1 MKPNNVRVAILML
14 FANGVIAT
22 HASESEESRSP
33 KHHRPNIVLI
43 LSDDHSFPNLGCY
56 GDSNADTPNF
66 DRFAAEGMRFD
77 RAYTMA
83 PQCVPSR
90 ASILTGRSPIAV
102 DMTRFSAPLDREFRT
117 FPEILR
123 EKGYF
128 TGAIGRYFHLDG
140 PKVPRGIS
148 KQVFEERQLPSGEE
162 RFDFLQVN
170 GSPRPRMRDVM
181 AEFFE
186 MCGDDPYFLWA
197 NFHEPHRIWQPD
209 NRPDPEHL
217 QLPPDVPDLPL
228 IREDFA
234 NLYGIL
240 SQLDHKFGDMI
251 SYLDERGDRDNTI
264 VIFMGDN
271 GCALLRGKGTLY
283 DRGCHVPLIIRWP
296 KHIQAGT
303 STSHLLS
310 GNDIA
315 PTLLASAGI
324 EVPSEMSG
332 RSFLPLLDGQ
342 GAFSPRTAVFA
353 ERGVHA
359 YGLPTNTIYFD
370 LSRSVTTKTHRLIYN
385 ALWDRRFAP
394 VDIEDYKRPFW
405 ADLVERHTAGSLPE
419 PFDTLYFRQQRPIF
433 ELFDLQSDPYELT
446 NLAGN
451 SKFKRIEQDLKNR
464 LAEWMILERDFL
476 PLPTEP

>member
-1 MKPNNVRVAILML
+1 MFPQFHFVATLAL
-14 FANGVIAT
+14 LANAVTVA
-22 HASESEESRSP
+22 HASRDQTVQDD
-33 KHHRPNIVLI
+33 RPNIVLI

-56 GDSNADTPNF
+56 GDTNANTPNF
-66 DRFAAEGMRFD
+66 DRFAAEGIRFD

-102 DMTRFSAPLDREFRT
+102 DMTRFSAPLDRKFRT
-117 FPEILR
+117 FPELLR
-123 EKGYF
+123 DHGYF

-148 KQVFEERQLPSGEE
+148 KQVFEEHQLPSGAE

-170 GSPRPRMRDVM
+170 GSPRPKMREIMSD
-181 AEFFE
+181 FFE
-186 MCGDDPYFLWA
+186 KRGDKPYFLWA
-197 NFHEPHRIWQPD
+197 NFHEPHRIWKPES
-209 NRPDPEHL
+209 RPAPEHL

-228 IREDFA
+228 IREDLA

-240 SQLDHKFGDMI
+240 SQLDDKFGDTI
-251 SYLDERGDRDNTI
+251 AFLDEQADRENTI

-283 DRGCHVPLIIRWP
+283 DRGCHVPMIIRWP
-296 KHIQAGT
+296 NQIKKGR
-303 STSHLLS
+303 STSHLIS

-315 PTLLASAGI
+315 PTLLAAADI
-324 EVPSEMSG
+324 KVPSNMSG
-332 RSFLPLLDGQ
+332 RSFLPLLVGRGDYT
-342 GAFSPRTAVFA
+342 PRTAVFA

-394 VDIEDYKRPFW
+394 VDIEDYQRPFW
-405 ADLVERHTAGSLPE
+405 ADLVKRHTAGSLPE
-419 PFDTLYFRQQRPIF
+419 PFDTLYFRRQRPIF

-451 SKFKRIEQDLKNR
+451 PKYELIEQDLKNQ